1 MTRDPRPVPEA
12 SPLVATTEPSPRVL
26 DRPAGRPIV
35 VALAAVAVFAP
46 AYLFADPLSTY
57 RLHSDD
63 FAYLGA
69 SRSFSK
75 AVSNL
80 FIPHNTHVVPA
91 WRMLTWVVMATAGR
105 LGNLQ
110 TVLAGCSYA
119 ILVAAILLTARIVT
133 RETRS
138 TLAGLVS
145 ASAVGTTSVLMRAA
159 TWYSAG
165 QTLWAGFGI
174 LATLWYLQG
183 WRRTGRARDL
193 VLAAISAWVA
203 GGMWTIGHVAGP
215 AGAAYLLADGRKKA
229 RIASLVPLG
238 TTAFAVLVAAVVGG
252 PRMNAKISFH
262 GRTAKDAVNF
272 VTGATHTFQAIPET
286 LVCGN
291 LGLTPETTPIQGMVL
306 SAAILGLWVWSL
318 RPTWRPSPLEAA
330 GGTILLASYYVE
342 WSFRGYLPFSSLR
355 GVVVPWYDTIPDLG
369 MVLFLAGWWG
379 RAWNPQRQ
387 SRPLTRLGALTWLAI
402 EIGLLIVHQP
412 RVDSLFAYGVPKMS
426 AEEEKVYLVP
436 WLQRLRHVAL
446 ADEIARWQRRHLVRL
461 DLAEGVARKLGIGRK
476 LIHEAFGR
484 VDAPE
489 LPEVYDAAELLDVP
503 EIGTETDPI
512 RARAALAR
520 FFVMEPE
527 PVLPVP
533 ETLPPKAP

>member
-1 MTRDPRPVPEA
+1 MNRGGAPAIMTRDPRPVPEA

-291 LGLTPETTPIQGMVL
+291 LGLTPTHADPGHGAL
-306 SAAILGLWVWSL
+306 GGDPRPLGLVV
-318 RPTWRPSPLEAA
+318 
-330 GGTILLASYYVE
+330 AS
-342 WSFRGYLPFSSLR
+342 
-355 GVVVPWYDTIPDLG
+355 
-369 MVLFLAGWWG
+369 
-379 RAWNPQRQ
+379 
-387 SRPLTRLGALTWLAI
+387 
-402 EIGLLIVHQP
+402 
-412 RVDSLFAYGVPKMS
+412 
-426 AEEEKVYLVP
+426 
-436 WLQRLRHVAL
+436 
-446 ADEIARWQRRHLVRL
+446 
-461 DLAEGVARKLGIGRK
+461 DLAAVSPGGGR
-476 LIHEAFGR
+476 R
-484 VDAPE
+484 D
-489 LPEVYDAAELLDVP
+489 D
-503 EIGTETDPI
+503 
-512 RARAALAR
+512 LAR
-520 FFVMEPE
+520 FVLCRVELPGLLAVFEPSRRGG
-527 PVLPVP
+527 PVV
-533 ETLPPKAP
+533 